1 MTDDASRRAAAN
13 RRRGSTAEL
22 AVARYLRTVGFPGA
36 ERAVRTGYRT
46 ATRTSPDPGD
56 IAGIPGLVIS
66 VKDAQVERLT
76 SWLTEVRVMTATG
89 GELGLLVHKRR
100 GHANPANWWCWL
112 RFRDALA
119 LAFPTSLG
127 TTGTYVGP
135 AGDDPIRMQ
144 LSHVIPLLHGA
155 GYGTPP
161 DHERTRR

>member
-1 MTDDASRRAAAN
+1 MTDPGASRRAAAN

-22 AVARYLRTVGFPGA
+22 AVARYLRTAGFPGA

-46 ATRTSPDPGD
+46 PTRTSPDPGD

-76 SWLTEVRVMTATG
+76 SWLTEVRVMTANG

-100 GHANPANWWCWL
+100 GHANPAVWWCWL
-112 RFRDALA
+112 RLCDLTALVGHPA
-119 LAFPTSLG
+119 PVSAEPVRMELG
-127 TTGTYVGP
+127 HLVP
-135 AGDDPIRMQ
+135 
-144 LSHVIPLLHGA
+144 HLHAA

-161 DHERTRR
+161 QDTA